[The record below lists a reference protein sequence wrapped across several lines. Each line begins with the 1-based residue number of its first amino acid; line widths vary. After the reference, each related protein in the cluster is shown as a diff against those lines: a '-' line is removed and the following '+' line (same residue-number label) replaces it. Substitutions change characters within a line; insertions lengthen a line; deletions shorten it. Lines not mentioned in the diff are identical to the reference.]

1 MDWLSLPLEM
11 AHQKLEKVDI
21 SALDVN
27 QKVNVANFR
36 VQFSKF
42 HGLIK
47 SYDYLC
53 LNCPFFHFQILFT

>member
-1 MDWLSLPLEM
+1 MDWLSLALEM

-21 SALDVN
+21 SAPDVN

-47 SYDYLC
+47 TL
-53 LNCPFFHFQILFT
+53 